1 MKLLHIDSSVLG
13 PHSVSRK
20 VSAAIVDRLRQATP
34 GLQIVYRD
42 LTATPLSHLTGSHL
56 AVAQG
61 AVAPDAALQQELAA
75 GQAVLKEFVAADIVV
90 LGAPMYNFT
99 IPSQLKAWIDRVV
112 ISGKTFKYGAQ
123 GPEGLAGNKRVI
135 IAISRGGFYGAGTPA
150 AALEHL
156 ETYLRGVFG
165 FIGVAN
171 PEFIF
176 ADGIQVGRAPRESAG
191 ERIAGRDQSPRGI
204 GKMTEPAAVASRRRA
219 DVEESQNQPPC
230 TPPRIAMRD
239 ANRPTPEKSA
249 IKTSGWPLD
258 FCDEILDAKNEM
270 RAPFGMSA
278 PINKVRKTPALERV
292 IAAAAKVQA
301 ALKILPVDEG
311 TGQHN

>member
-34 GLQIVYRD
+34 GLGIVYRD

-56 AVAQG
+56 AAAQG
-61 AVAPDAALQQELAA
+61 AAPEAALLQDLAA
-75 GQAVLKEFVAADIVV
+75 GQAVLDEFLAADIVA

-99 IPSQLKAWIDRVV
+99 IPSQLKAWIDRIVV
-112 ISGKTFKYGAQ
+112 AGKTFKYGAQ
-123 GPEGLAGNKRVI
+123 GAEGLAGDKRVI

-176 ADGIQVGRAPRESAG
+176 ADGVQVGPERREKALASALHAATNLRAA
-191 ERIAGRDQSPRGI
+191 
-204 GKMTEPAAVASRRRA
+204 
-219 DVEESQNQPPC
+219 
-230 TPPRIAMRD
+230 
-239 ANRPTPEKSA
+239 
-249 IKTSGWPLD
+249 
-258 FCDEILDAKNEM
+258 
-270 RAPFGMSA
+270 
-278 PINKVRKTPALERV
+278 
-292 IAAAAKVQA
+292 
-301 ALKILPVDEG
+301 
-311 TGQHN
+311 